1 MIPGT
6 VLASRYELVRPLGL
20 GGMGQVWLGLDR
32 VLGREVAVKTVD
44 LTASSDPSAAE
55 RFRREGRAAAALAHE
70 HVVTVFD
77 SGTDGSTAFLV
88 MQLLPGPA
96 VAELLEGGEP
106 LPIDRAVEIAEQTAA
121 ALAAI
126 HSIGIVHRDIKPA
139 NLVFDASGRLK
150 VVDFGIASVEGTS
163 GQLTATSTI
172 VGSAAYM
179 APEQADGGG
188 RATPATDLY
197 ALGCVMTT
205 LLTGRPPFG
214 GEHPL
219 ALLQQHVHAPAPR
232 VAERLAGVP
241 KPLDALVARLLSKR
255 PDDRGDAAGVRDE
268 LAAIRSALPRT
279 PPAAAADATVPVAAA
294 AVPLAAA
301 ASAVEAREPSTGRL
315 APAGPAAATALVPAP
330 RRRIARRVA
339 VALGALLAL
348 AALLLAVLP
357 LLQRPSGDD
366 ALASQQPVAEDGAPA
381 AVTPPSSS
389 SEPPAAPREREPATG
404 ASAAPAAGEPA
415 PAVAGEPATSASAP
429 PATGE
434 ASPAPAEPTATATAP
449 SESAPAEPAPEP
461 APSSLAGVR
470 EAIGGAVAAG
480 GLDAAAGDE
489 LLGRVAVLEGVA
501 ADGLSAGLAELRSRV
516 DALEAD
522 GAATPEAAAAI
533 RAAID
538 EVTASA
544 A

>member
-1 MIPGT
+1 MPGT

-44 LTASSDPSAAE
+44 LSTSSDPSAGE

-96 VAELLEGGEP
+96 VAELLEAGEP

-126 HSIGIVHRDIKPA
+126 HGIGIVHRDIKPA
-139 NLVFDASGRLK
+139 NLVFDGSGRLK

-179 APEQADGGG
+179 APEQADGG

-197 ALGCVMTT
+197 ALGCVLTT
-205 LLTGRPPFG
+205 LLTGRPPFS

-241 KPLDALVARLLSKR
+241 PPLDALVARLLSKR
-255 PDDRGDAAGVRDE
+255 PEDRGDAASVRDE

-279 PPAAAADATVPVAAA
+279 PTVAAA
-294 AVPLAAA
+294 AGDATVPLAAA
-301 ASAVEAREPSTGRL
+301 AGAAESGEPSTARL
-315 APAGPAAATALVPAP
+315 ASGGSAAATALVAAP
-330 RRRIARRVA
+330 RRRIARRLG
-339 VALGALLAL
+339 VALGALVAL

-357 LLQRPSGDD
+357 LLQRPSPDD
-366 ALASQQPVAEDGAPA
+366 ALASQQPVAQEGAPA
-381 AVTPPSSS
+381 AVTPPASA
-389 SEPPAAPREREPATG
+389 SETAAAPREREPATG

-415 PAVAGEPATSASAP
+415 PAVAGEPATPTPAP
-429 PATGE
+429 PAAGE
-434 ASPAPAEPTATATAP
+434 APPGPAEPTSTAPAPAP
-449 SESAPAEPAPEP
+449 SEPAPVEPAPEP
-461 APSSLAGVR
+461 ISLAGVR

-489 LLGRVAVLEGVA
+489 LLGRVAALEGA
-501 ADGLSAGLAELRSRV
+501 AGDALSAGLAELRSRV

>member
-44 LTASSDPSAAE
+44 LSSSSDPSAAE

-179 APEQADGGG
+179 APEQADGG

-197 ALGCVMTT
+197 ALGCVM
-205 LLTGRPPFG
+205 
-214 GEHPL
+214 
-219 ALLQQHVHAPAPR
+219 
-232 VAERLAGVP
+232 
-241 KPLDALVARLLSKR
+241 
-255 PDDRGDAAGVRDE
+255 
-268 LAAIRSALPRT
+268 
-279 PPAAAADATVPVAAA
+279 
-294 AVPLAAA
+294 
-301 ASAVEAREPSTGRL
+301 
-315 APAGPAAATALVPAP
+315 
-330 RRRIARRVA
+330 
-339 VALGALLAL
+339 
-348 AALLLAVLP
+348 
-357 LLQRPSGDD
+357 
-366 ALASQQPVAEDGAPA
+366 
-381 AVTPPSSS
+381 
-389 SEPPAAPREREPATG
+389 
-404 ASAAPAAGEPA
+404 
-415 PAVAGEPATSASAP
+415 
-429 PATGE
+429 
-434 ASPAPAEPTATATAP
+434 
-449 SESAPAEPAPEP
+449 
-461 APSSLAGVR
+461 
-470 EAIGGAVAAG
+470 
-480 GLDAAAGDE
+480 
-489 LLGRVAVLEGVA
+489 
-501 ADGLSAGLAELRSRV
+501 
-516 DALEAD
+516 
-522 GAATPEAAAAI
+522 
-533 RAAID
+533 
-538 EVTASA
+538 
-544 A
+544 